1 MSVVNTAR
9 IRELRRRT
17 DAGMLQCKTTLEAT
31 QGDIE
36 QAVEHLRHQGITKA
50 ETRVGRRTTEGVMAS
65 YVHHTGK
72 LGVLIE
78 VNCETDFVARTDEF
92 VILARQLAEHVAAA
106 APIAVDRESM
116 PVDVVEFRRLAF
128 EQQVRASGK
137 PEQLVA
143 RIIEGK
149 MEAYFGDVV
158 LMDQRWVREPKVTI
172 SELINEVAAKTG
184 EHIRVRRFSRFHMG
198 IA

>member
-1 MSVVNTAR
+1 MSA
-9 IRELRRRT
+9 I
-17 DAGMLQCKTTLEAT
+17 TTEQVRT
-31 QGDIE
+31 QGF
-36 QAVEHLRHQGITKA
+36 TKA
-50 ETRVGRRTTEGVMAS
+50 ERRGRRTSEGVMAS

-106 APIAVDRESM
+106 APIAVDREAM
-116 PVDVVEFRRLAF
+116 PIEVVEFRRLAF

-137 PEQLVA
+137 PEHLVD
-143 RIIEGK
+143 RIVDGK
-149 MEAYFGDVV
+149 MAAYFTDVV
-158 LMDQRWVREPKVTI
+158 LMDQTWVREPKITI
-172 SELINEVAAKTG
+172 SALINEVAAKTG

-198 IA
+198 LA

>member
-1 MSVVNTAR
+1 MSVITTER
-9 IRELRRRT
+9 IKELRRRT
-17 DAGMLQCKTTLEAT
+17 DAGMLQCKTVLQAT
-31 QGDIE
+31 QGNVDL
-36 QAVEHLRHQGITKA
+36 AVEELRKRGIIKA
-50 ETRVGRRTTEGVMAS
+50 EARVGRRTSEGVMAS

-128 EQQVRASGK
+128 EQQTRASGK
-137 PEQLVA
+137 PEHLIA
-143 RIIEGK
+143 RIVDGR

-158 LMDQRWVREPKVTI
+158 LMDQAWVREPKIKI
-172 SELINEVAAKTG
+172 SALINEVAAKTG

>member
-1 MSVVNTAR
+1 MSVITAER

-17 DAGMLQCKTTLEAT
+17 DAGMLQCKTVLQAT
-31 QGDIE
+31 HGNVDL
-36 QAVEHLRHQGITKA
+36 AVEELRKRGITKA
-50 ETRVGRRTTEGVMAS
+50 EARVGRRTSEGVMAS

-128 EQQVRASGK
+128 EQQTRASGK
-137 PEQLVA
+137 PEHLIA
-143 RIIEGK
+143 RIVGGR

-158 LMDQRWVREPKVTI
+158 LMDQAWVREPKIKI
-172 SELINEVAAKTG
+172 SALINEVAAKTG

>member
-1 MSVVNTAR
+1 MSVITTER
-9 IRELRRRT
+9 IKELRRRT
-17 DAGMLQCKTTLEAT
+17 DAGMLQCKTVLQAT
-31 QGDIE
+31 QGNVDM
-36 QAVEHLRHQGITKA
+36 AVEELRKRGIIKA
-50 ETRVGRRTTEGVMAS
+50 EAHLGRRTSEGVMAS

-128 EQQVRASGK
+128 EQQTRASGK
-137 PEQLVA
+137 PEHLIA
-143 RIIEGK
+143 RIVGGR

-158 LMDQRWVREPKVTI
+158 LMDQAWVREPKIKI
-172 SELINEVAAKTG
+172 SALINEVAAKTG

>member
-1 MSVVNTAR
+1 MSVVTTAR
-9 IRELRRRT
+9 IQELRRRT
-17 DAGMLQCKTTLEAT
+17 DAGLLQCKAALHAT
-31 QGDIE
+31 EGNVE
-36 QAVEHLRHQGITKA
+36 QAVEQLRTQGITKA
-50 ETRVGRRTTEGVMAS
+50 QTRIGRRTADGVMAS
-65 YVHHTGK
+65 YIHHTGK

-92 VILARQLAEHVAAA
+92 VVLARQLAEHVAAA
-106 APIAVDRESM
+106 APIAVDRDAM
-116 PVDVVEFRRLAF
+116 PAEMIALRRSAF
-128 EQQVRASGK
+128 ERQVRATGK
-137 PEQLVA
+137 PEELVT
-143 RIIEGK
+143 RIVDGK

-158 LMDQRWVREPKVTI
+158 LMDQAWVRESKITI

>member
-1 MSVVNTAR
+1 MSAVSATK

-17 DAGMLQCKTTLEAT
+17 DAPMLQCKTILYAT
-31 QGDIE
+31 QGDVE
-36 QAVEHLRHQGITKA
+36 QAVEQLRKQGITKA
-50 ETRVGRRTTEGVMAS
+50 ETRIGRRTTEGVMAS

-106 APIAVDRESM
+106 APIAVNREAM
-116 PVDVVEFRRLAF
+116 PFDVVELRRRTF
-128 EQQVRASGK
+128 ERQVRASGK
-137 PEQLVA
+137 PEHLVD
-143 RIIEGK
+143 RIIDGK

-158 LMDQRWVREPKVTI
+158 LMDQTWVREPKVKI
-172 SELINEVAAKTG
+172 SDLVGNASAKTG
-184 EHIRVRRFSRFHMG
+184 EHIQVRRFSRFHMG
-198 IA
+198 LA